1 MNTITEEVIRPND
14 ALKRLIDDKLLEQIE
29 EKSENHEYYSSMSF
43 TNQQMSNK
51 NLFDIKADGF
61 EKFNRQQT
69 CGFSNN
75 APFKDFTF
83 DN

>member
-43 TNQQMSNK
+43 TN
-51 NLFDIKADGF
+51 
-61 EKFNRQQT
+61 
-69 CGFSNN
+69 
-75 APFKDFTF
+75 
-83 DN
+83 